1 MKSIKRIVAFLL
13 CVFML
18 TSFVGCKPQPKLTIS
33 DKTLAMSLFD
43 EKTITVDTDIAGDIV
58 WTNSDDTVL
67 KVTADDDSAALIA
80 VGSGSSTVT
89 ATVGGKSVS
98 CAVTVAATTDTLV
111 LDVST
116 SKAIVATVGST
127 SQIEAAVT
135 FKNAA
140 FAKASIAYA
149 VSSAEPAGCVTVSD
163 TGLIS
168 AVATGTA
175 TVNVKASYLGHYSNE
190 VAVTVSVVDLD
201 LDLTE
206 VKLVVGDERYTQ
218 EAEVVANYV
227 IGATE
232 TEAEVSDFSV
242 VDEDIATFEG
252 GKIKALA
259 VGSTIMTLVFNYNNE
274 VSFSKQVSI
283 TVANAPEVVLAAQS
297 VTVDMRDLR
306 GDAEAVIYEDDAAL
320 AVNVTVD
327 GVAVEAPAIS
337 YAVKA
342 GSEDVISV
350 KDGVVTGLAGGT
362 GVVVAS
368 YTDDFGLVHTTE
380 INVTVNANIY
390 YGKHS
395 KYAVDA
401 LVADI
406 PAWTSLYIENV
417 DLTEAETPLISVQY
431 IPKDTYTGDWCSGTT
446 ANGADPSVM
455 APGAKMFFVTIIDA
469 ENAKNYITIAL
480 RQSYDNWY
488 DPTHIVYMGARTS
501 AWGDFSNAQP
511 GAADFFSATGSMGGN
526 GGYAAATQF
535 SMYGRYLDNAHH
547 CSVGAY
553 CACDNDTD
561 YLNNYEDYMLN
572 LYVDGTKVF
581 YKRSYKDANG
591 AQATAWTELVD
602 LGNVDGMPAWAGFG
616 DSTKV
621 NILIDS
627 DMVNTG
633 YSGDYSV
640 AITKL
645 GGQAVTAANVNDG
658 VYFCRNFTDI
668 KVGTLFPKGW
678 QPAE

>member
-175 TVNVKASYLGHYSNE
+175 TVNVKASYLGHSSNE

-206 VKLVVGDERYTQ
+206 VNLVVGDERYTQ

-259 VGSTIMTLVFNYNNE
+259 VGSTVMTLVFNYNNE

-306 GDAEAVIYEDDAAL
+306 GDADAVIFEDDAAL

-327 GVAVEAPAIS
+327 GAPVEAPAIS

-342 GSEDVISV
+342 GSENIISV
-350 KDGVVTGLAGGT
+350 KDGVVTGLSKGT

-380 INVTVNANIY
+380 INVTVNGNIF
-390 YGKHS
+390 YGQHE
-395 KYAVDA
+395 KYAVDGV
-401 LVADI
+401 VAHL
-406 PAWTSLYIENV
+406 TSLSGFVMEGV
-417 DLTEAETPLISVQY
+417 SLTEENDSALLRMQY
-431 IPKDTYTGDWCSGTT
+431 IPTNDFTGDWCPGGAVAGTPN
-446 ANGADPSVM
+446 A
-455 APGAKMFFVTIIDA
+455 APGPQMVLVTIVDS
-469 ENAKNYITIAL
+469 ENADNSITIGI
-480 RQSYDNWY
+480 RQSFDNY
-488 DPTHIVYMGARTS
+488 FAPSHISQIGVRLG
-501 AWGDFSNAQP
+501 AWGAYNAGEP
-511 GAADFFSATGSMGGN
+511 TAEFFDGDSWMGMGG
-526 GGYAAATQF
+526 GYNTEITF
-535 SMYGRYLDNAHH
+535 SLYGRFLSDEHACAANCWYG
-547 CSVGAY
+547 CSQIENKY
-553 CACDNDTD
+553 IE
-561 YLNNYEDYMLN
+561 NYEKYMFA
-572 LYVDGTKVF
+572 VSVVGTKV
-581 YKRSYKDANG
+581 YVYQYSVWLGEVKSDA
-591 AQATAWTELVD
+591 WIELVD
-602 LGNVDGMPAWAGFG
+602 LANVPGYEGWGGFES
-616 DSTKV
+616 DKV
-621 NILIDS
+621 NI
-627 DMVNTG
+627 MVTATNPTSG
-633 YSGDYSV
+633 YTDDCSIMVD
-640 AITKL
+640 TL
-645 GGQAVTAANVNDG
+645 GGETVTAVTDNM
-658 VYFCRNFTDI
+658 YFCRNWNNSELGETY
-668 KVGTLFPKGW
+668 PK
-678 QPAE
+678 AK